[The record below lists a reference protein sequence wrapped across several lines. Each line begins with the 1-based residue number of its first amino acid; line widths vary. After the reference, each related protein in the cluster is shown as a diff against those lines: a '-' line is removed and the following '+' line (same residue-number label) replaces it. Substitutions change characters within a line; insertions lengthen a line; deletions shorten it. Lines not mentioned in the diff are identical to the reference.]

1 MLNIIFKRFFSN
13 INESAVKTLTDI
25 KNKELDKNNNL
36 VDILKFIPKQKI
48 LLYLLIL
55 LIFFVIFINLKINNN
70 IILGLIVGSILI
82 YFLINNDHN
91 DKLSIFK
98 DNNEKI
104 VFLTTI
110 MYEYKEFLLYF
121 IDKDN
126 VFANFSIL
134 KKFVI
139 NNNPILVD
147 FFYSIKNLYLESP
160 KNYVGTLYQIN
171 ALNKLLIDMKM
182 GVENPFQTLENGV
195 FFYKNSMNSFESLIH
210 TSSEI
215 ENDDF
220 KKLTKQIQI
229 VLLNMIKEMK
239 DICLEYNNTNELN
252 INSIPDTDIKLIDVI
267 SPNDTNSI
275 DYLPNYNYF

>member
-1 MLNIIFKRFFSN
+1 MLNIIFKRFFTN
-13 INESAVKTLTDI
+13 INESAVKTSTDI
-25 KNKELDKNNNL
+25 KNKKLDNNNL
-36 VDILKFIPKQKI
+36 VDILKFIPNQKI

-55 LIFFVIFINLKINNN
+55 LIFFIIFINLKINNN

-82 YFLINNDHN
+82 YFLIQYDHK

-110 MYEYKEFLLYF
+110 MYEHNDYLLYF

-126 VFANFSIL
+126 IFANFSSL

-139 NNNPILVD
+139 NNNPIIVD
-147 FFYSIKNLYLESP
+147 FFYSIKNLYLDAP
-160 KNYVGTLYQIN
+160 KNYVNTLYKIN
-171 ALNKLLIDMKM
+171 ALNKLLIDMKI
-182 GVENPFQTLENGV
+182 GIENPFQTLENGIYL
-195 FFYKNSMNSFESLIH
+195 YKRAMNSFESLIH
-210 TSSEI
+210 ASSEI
-215 ENDDF
+215 ISKDF

-239 DICLEYNNTNELN
+239 EICLEYNNTNELN
-252 INSIPDTDIKLIDVI
+252 INSIPDNNIKLIDVI
-267 SPNDTNSI
+267 SPNDTNSLN
-275 DYLPNYNYF
+275 YLPNYNYF